1 MEKSIF
7 DIIVKEIMDIEVSC
21 SADKKAAIDN
31 IERLKNQKLNILFVG
46 ATGAGK
52 SSTINSIFNTE
63 IAKVGYSTD
72 PETMNIQKYE
82 MGNLIL
88 WDSPGLGDNPEKDKR
103 YASEIINALKEKDAD
118 GQLVIDEVVVVVD
131 GSNRDMRTAFEIMEK
146 IVIPYIGNAERMVI
160 AINQCDLA
168 LKGRHWNYD
177 ACQPERQ
184 LVDFLEQKVCSVK
197 ERIMESVGVHTK
209 PFYYSAYYHY
219 NISKLL
225 LEMLGSIP
233 EEKRIFVAGNLNQD
247 PNIWQ
252 KNDELKNYNNEIKE
266 VMTGSIQKALEGA
279 AAGAVAGATVGSLVP
294 VIGSAVGA
302 VVGAALGFLGGLI
315 G

>member
-1 MEKSIF
+1 
-7 DIIVKEIMDIEVSC
+7 MDIEVS
-21 SADKKAAIDN
+21 SSIDKEAAIDN
-31 IERLKNQKLNILFVG
+31 INRLKDQKLNILFVG
-46 ATGAGK
+46 ATGVGK

-103 YASEIINALKEKDAD
+103 YANEIINALKEKDAD
-118 GQLVIDEVVVVVD
+118 GQLVIDEVVVLVD

-146 IVIPYIGNAERMVI
+146 IVIPYIGNVERMVI
-160 AINQCDLA
+160 AINQCDMA
-168 LKGRHWNYD
+168 LKGRYWNYD
-177 ACQPERQ
+177 ACQPEEQ

-197 ERIMESVGVHTK
+197 ERIMLSTGICTK

-219 NISKLL
+219 NISRLL

-233 EEKRIFVAGNLNQD
+233 VEKRVFVADNLNQD
-247 PNIWQ
+247 PNVWQ
-252 KNDELKNYNNEIKE
+252 KNDELANYNNEIKE
-266 VMTGSIQKALEGA
+266 VMTGSIKKALEGA
-279 AAGAVAGATVGSLVP
+279 AAGAVAGATVGSLIP

-302 VVGAALGFLGGLI
+302 AVGAVLGFLGGLI